1 MARCENC
8 DKGRSR
14 GIKQRH
20 GRGVASKKFEY
31 RAKQTKR
38 ILKPNLHRSTVVVD
52 GVKKKMM
59 LCTKCLRKVKGK
71 SKGK

>member
-1 MARCENC
+1 V
-8 DKGRSR
+8 KIV
-14 GIKQRH
+14 IKDD
-20 GRGVASKKFEY
+20 RGVLNSAMAEVLPVKKFEY

-71 SKGK
+71 GKGK